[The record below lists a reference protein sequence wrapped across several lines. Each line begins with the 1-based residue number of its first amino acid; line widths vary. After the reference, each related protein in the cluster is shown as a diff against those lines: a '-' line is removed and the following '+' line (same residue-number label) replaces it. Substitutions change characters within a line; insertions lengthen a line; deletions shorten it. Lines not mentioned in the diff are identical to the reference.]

1 MLYNFFFK
9 TFFQKKRRLFAV
21 WDTSASRNGWRVRR
35 TEWTK
40 SSVQINIKRI
50 FKLNATKYLV
60 VCSCVMNEVRAVLDF
75 FSASFASSL
84 HILFLHVKLQCS
96 ETTNERIIYT
106 HAPFYTRN
114 NGEKKKSRIV
124 LSVASNAYRE
134 RFGTGSKQF
143 MRIDSTI
150 LSLSFILSLS
160 LSSFLFLY
168 LSLSLSLLNSKN
180 KRGNFATVCKTNGKK
195 IFFFLLFL
203 FLFFLFKTVD
213 SLTHRKRT
221 ILFFLSF
228 KRTQSY
234 ASHEM
239 SGAPQFHAGSLNR
252 SESDE
257 QNENARRVIRTD
269 GFYLTKKKGKRKK
282 KEYKLN

>member
-1 MLYNFFFK
+1 MKISYKYNYSYTNIYNWKKICFTISSLKRFSKK
-9 TFFQKKRRLFAV
+9 TSSV

-40 SSVQINIKRI
+40 SSVQINIKHI

-114 NGEKKKSRIV
+114 NGEKKKKKKQNRTFC
-124 LSVASNAYRE
+124 RFE
-134 RFGTGSKQF
+134 RVPRTIRNRKQTVHANRLHNSF
-143 MRIDSTI
+143 
-150 LSLSFILSLS
+150 SLSFILSLS

-168 LSLSLSLLNSKN
+168 LSLSFS
-180 KRGNFATVCKTNGKK
+180 
-195 IFFFLLFL
+195 I
-203 FLFFLFKTVD
+203 
-213 SLTHRKRT
+213 
-221 ILFFLSF
+221 
-228 KRTQSY
+228 
-234 ASHEM
+234 
-239 SGAPQFHAGSLNR
+239 
-252 SESDE
+252 
-257 QNENARRVIRTD
+257 
-269 GFYLTKKKGKRKK
+269 
-282 KEYKLN
+282 KL

>member
-1 MLYNFFFK
+1 MKISYKYNYSYTNIYNWKKICFTIFSLKRFSKK
-9 TFFQKKRRLFAV
+9 TSSV

-114 NGEKKKSRIV
+114 NGEKKKKKSRIV

-150 LSLSFILSLS
+150 LSLSLSFFLSHSLPFCFFI
-160 LSSFLFLY
+160 
-168 LSLSLSLLNSKN
+168 SLSLSLLNSKN
-180 KRGNFATVCKTNGKK
+180 KRGNFATVCKTNGKN
-195 IFFFLLFL
+195 FFFFS
-203 FLFFLFKTVD
+203 FFSFS
-213 SLTHRKRT
+213 SLKRS
-221 ILFFLSF
+221 IL
-228 KRTQSY
+228 
-234 ASHEM
+234 
-239 SGAPQFHAGSLNR
+239 
-252 SESDE
+252 
-257 QNENARRVIRTD
+257 
-269 GFYLTKKKGKRKK
+269 
-282 KEYKLN
+282 

>member
-1 MLYNFFFK
+1 MFLRHERSQSCTRFFF
-9 TFFQKKRRLFAV
+9 RL
-21 WDTSASRNGWRVRR
+21 
-35 TEWTK
+35 
-40 SSVQINIKRI
+40 I
-50 FKLNATKYLV
+50 
-60 VCSCVMNEVRAVLDF
+60 CF
-75 FSASFASSL
+75 FSSYSFPPREITVLWDDERTYYLYTRAILYAEQRRKKKKKQNRTFCRFERVPRTIRNRKQTVHANRLHNSFSL
-84 HILFLHVKLQCS
+84 FHSFSLTLFLFV
-96 ETTNERIIYT
+96 
-106 HAPFYTRN
+106 
-114 NGEKKKSRIV
+114 
-124 LSVASNAYRE
+124 
-134 RFGTGSKQF
+134 
-143 MRIDSTI
+143 
-150 LSLSFILSLS
+150 SLS
-160 LSSFLFLY
+160 

>member
-1 MLYNFFFK
+1 MKISYKYNYSYTNIYNWKKICFTIFSLKRFSKK
-9 TFFQKKRRLFAV
+9 TSSV

-114 NGEKKKSRIV
+114 NGEKKKKKAES
-124 LSVASNAYRE
+124 Y
-134 RFGTGSKQF
+134 F
-143 MRIDSTI
+143 
-150 LSLSFILSLS
+150 LSLRTRTANDSEPEANSSCESTPQFFLSLFHSFS
-160 LSSFLFLY
+160 LTLFLFV
-168 LSLSLSLLNSKN
+168 SLSLSL
-180 KRGNFATVCKTNGKK
+180 
-195 IFFFLLFL
+195 FL
-203 FLFFLFKTVD
+203 
-213 SLTHRKRT
+213 
-221 ILFFLSF
+221 
-228 KRTQSY
+228 Y
-234 ASHEM
+234 
-239 SGAPQFHAGSLNR
+239 
-252 SESDE
+252 
-257 QNENARRVIRTD
+257 
-269 GFYLTKKKGKRKK
+269 
-282 KEYKLN
+282 